1 MRVPALAPVLLLLAS
16 SAILSVPGNARA
28 QGIADREIVE
38 LQFEGNLAFPEKD
51 LRKAILT
58 DQTQCKSFLFNFPF
72 MICPFTD
79 WGFAHS
85 REYLDEGELPLDVIR
100 LQLYY
105 RQRGFREA
113 TVDTVVTRDNGT
125 ARILFRIHENEPT
138 LISSIGVDVAGDAI
152 DSVTVLSHLPTR
164 VGDRLDL
171 IALQLGEATVTDQLR
186 RAGYVDAAVLRD
198 YFIPRDSRQADVLLR
213 VDPGPRVRIGEV
225 RIAGAE
231 AVGDDV
237 VRSLLEFEN
246 GDWFQETRII
256 ESQRRLFNLEAFR
269 YANIASER
277 ANDTVIDLLV
287 QVAAAEPR
295 AVRAGFGVQTN
306 ECVQL
311 EGQFVNRNFLGGGRT
326 FRVTGRL
333 SNLLT
338 KQLNGNFP
346 CNGTSSDEVY
356 QELNWL
362 LDLSF
367 VQPVFSG
374 SRNSLQLRLFT
385 ERETVPDLFVR
396 TGVGG
401 EVAFNWLV
409 MPRMS
414 MRPSYRPELTAFGE
428 QSADIYFCVNY
439 GLCTPEDIA
448 LLSESKWLSPVRL
461 LWAWNQTDNPLA
473 TTRGYYVAAEGEAAA
488 SFTFSD
494 YQYIRGSVESAGFHP
509 VFGSAV
515 LGARVR
521 FGGVRGMS
529 GTVFGGEDEDVEI
542 IHPTK
547 RFFSGGP
554 VSVRGFGLNLL
565 GPTVLVMSDL
575 EDCGSGF
582 LTPEELQE
590 CANALPPTA
599 FDERP
604 VGGNV
609 LLEGSLEM
617 RFPLS
622 ARFTVV
628 GFVDAGQ
635 VWRSFNERA
644 ALIATPG
651 VGVRYN
657 SPIGPLRMDLGF
669 NPSAEVLKP
678 VVAVRSETGVIVELE
693 DPVPYDPYGW
703 DDPSLFTEFW
713 RRIQLQFSIGEAF

>member
-1 MRVPALAPVLLLLAS
+1 VRVPALAPALLLVVSGVSLA
-16 SAILSVPGNARA
+16 VPGDAWT
-28 QGIADREIVE
+28 QGIADREIVD
-38 LQFEGNLAFPEKD
+38 LQFEGNQAFPDKD

-58 DQTQCKSFLFNFPF
+58 DRTQCKSFLFNFPF
-72 MICPFTD
+72 PICPFTD

-100 LQLYY
+100 LDLYY

-113 TVDTVVTRDNGT
+113 KVDTVVARDDGE
-125 ARILFRIHENEPT
+125 ARVLFRIEENEPT
-138 LISSIGVDVAGDAI
+138 LISSIGVEVSDEAI
-152 DSVTVLSHLPTR
+152 DSATVLSLLPTA

-171 IALQLGEATVTDQLR
+171 IALRRGEAAVTDQLR

-198 YFIPRDSRQADVLLR
+198 YFIPRDSRQADISIR
-213 VDPGPRVRIGEV
+213 VDPGPRVRIGDV

-231 AVGDDV
+231 NVGDDV
-237 VRSLLEFEN
+237 VRSLLEFES

-256 ESQRRLFNLEAFR
+256 ESQRRLFNLDAFR

-277 ANDTVIDLLV
+277 ANDTLIDLLV
-287 QVAAAEPR
+287 QVATAEPR
-295 AVRAGFGVQTN
+295 ALRAGFGVQTD
-306 ECVQL
+306 ECVQV
-311 EGQFVNRNFLGGGRT
+311 EGQLTNRNFFGGART
-326 FRVTGRL
+326 FRATGRL

-338 KQLNGNFP
+338 KQLDGNFP

-385 ERETVPDLFVR
+385 ERETVPELFVR
-396 TGVGG
+396 TGFGG

-448 LLSESKWLSPVRL
+448 LLSESKWLSPLRL
-461 LWAWNQTDNPLA
+461 LWAWNQTDNPLV
-473 TTRGYYVAAEGEAAA
+473 TTRGYYVAAEGEAAG

-494 YQYIRGSVESAGFHP
+494 YQYIRGSIESAAFHP

-515 LGARVR
+515 LGARVL

-529 GTVFGGEDEDVEI
+529 GTVFGGEDEDTEI

-575 EDCGSGF
+575 DDCGSGF

-590 CANALPPTA
+590 CADALPPTA

-604 VGGNV
+604 IGGNV
-609 LLEGSLEM
+609 LLEGSLEV

-622 ARFTVV
+622 AKFTLV

-635 VWRSFNERA
+635 VWRSFDERA
-644 ALIATPG
+644 SLIATPG
-651 VGVRYN
+651 VGVRFN

-669 NPSAEVLKP
+669 NPSGQVLKP
-678 VVAVRSETGVIVELE
+678 VVAVRSETGEIVELE
-693 DPVPYDPYGW
+693 DSVRYDPYAW

>member
-1 MRVPALAPVLLLLAS
+1 MRVPALAPVLLLVVSGVSLV
-16 SAILSVPGNARA
+16 VPGDAWA
-28 QGIADREIVE
+28 QGIADREIVD
-38 LQFEGNLAFPEKD
+38 LQFEGNQAFPDKE

-58 DQTQCKSFLFNFPF
+58 DRTKCKSFLFNFPF
-72 MICPFTD
+72 PICPFTD

-100 LQLYY
+100 LNLYY

-113 TVDTVVTRDNGT
+113 RVDTVVARDDGETRV
-125 ARILFRIHENEPT
+125 LFRIEENEPT
-138 LISSIGVDVAGDAI
+138 LISNIGVEVSDEAI
-152 DSVTVLSHLPTR
+152 DSATVLSLLPTA

-171 IALQLGEATVTDQLR
+171 IALQLGEAAVTDQLR

-198 YFIPRDSRQADVLLR
+198 YFIPRDSRQADISIR
-213 VDPGPRVRIGEV
+213 VDPGSRVRIGDV
-225 RIAGAE
+225 RIVGAE
-231 AVGDDV
+231 DVGDDV
-237 VRSLLEFEN
+237 VRSLLEFES

-256 ESQRRLFNLEAFR
+256 ESQRRLFNLDAFR

-277 ANDTVIDLLV
+277 ANDTLIDLLV
-287 QVAAAEPR
+287 QVATAEPR
-295 AVRAGFGVQTN
+295 AVRAGFGVQTD
-306 ECVQL
+306 ECVQV
-311 EGQFVNRNFLGGGRT
+311 EGQFMNRNFFGGGRT
-326 FRVTGRL
+326 FRATGRL

-338 KQLNGNFP
+338 KQLDGNFP

-356 QELNWL
+356 QDLNWL

-396 TGVGG
+396 TGFGG

-409 MPRMS
+409 IPRMS

-448 LLSESKWLSPVRL
+448 LLSESKWLSPLRL
-461 LWAWNQTDNPLA
+461 LWAWNQTDNPLV

-494 YQYIRGSVESAGFHP
+494 YQYIRGSIESAAFHP

-515 LGARVR
+515 LGARIL

-529 GTVFGGEDEDVEI
+529 GTVFGGEDEDTEI

-575 EDCGSGF
+575 DDCGSGF

-590 CANALPPTA
+590 CADALPPTA

-604 VGGNV
+604 IGGNV
-609 LLEGSLEM
+609 LVEGSLEV

-622 ARFTVV
+622 AKFTLV

-635 VWRSFNERA
+635 VWRSFDERA
-644 ALIATPG
+644 SLIATPG
-651 VGVRYN
+651 VGVRFN
-657 SPIGPLRMDLGF
+657 SPVGPLRMDLGF
-669 NPSAEVLKP
+669 NPSSQVLKP
-678 VVAVRSETGVIVELE
+678 VVAVRSETGEIVELE
-693 DPVPYDPYGW
+693 DPVPYDPYAW

>member
-1 MRVPALAPVLLLLAS
+1 MRVPALAPALLLVVSGVSLA
-16 SAILSVPGNARA
+16 VPGDAWT
-28 QGIADREIVE
+28 QGIADREIVD
-38 LQFEGNLAFPEKD
+38 LQFEGNQAFPDKD

-58 DQTQCKSFLFNFPF
+58 DRTQCKSFLFNFPF
-72 MICPFTD
+72 PICPFTD

-100 LQLYY
+100 LDLYY

-113 TVDTVVTRDNGT
+113 RVDTVVARDDGE
-125 ARILFRIHENEPT
+125 ARVLFRIEENEPT
-138 LISSIGVDVAGDAI
+138 LISSIGVEVSDEAI
-152 DSVTVLSHLPTR
+152 DSATVLSLLPTA

-171 IALQLGEATVTDQLR
+171 IALQRGEAAVTDQLR

-198 YFIPRDSRQADVLLR
+198 YFIPRDSRQADISIR
-213 VDPGPRVRIGEV
+213 VDPGPRVRIGDV

-231 AVGDDV
+231 NVGDDV
-237 VRSLLEFEN
+237 VRSLLEFES

-256 ESQRRLFNLEAFR
+256 ESQRRLFNLDAFR

-277 ANDTVIDLLV
+277 ANDTLIDLLV
-287 QVAAAEPR
+287 QVATAEPR
-295 AVRAGFGVQTN
+295 ALRAGFGVQTD
-306 ECVQL
+306 ECVQV
-311 EGQFVNRNFLGGGRT
+311 EGQFTNRNFFGGART
-326 FRVTGRL
+326 FRATGRL

-338 KQLNGNFP
+338 KQLDGNFP

-385 ERETVPDLFVR
+385 ERETVPELFVR
-396 TGVGG
+396 TGFGG

-448 LLSESKWLSPVRL
+448 LLSESKWLSPLRL
-461 LWAWNQTDNPLA
+461 LWAWNQTDNPLV
-473 TTRGYYVAAEGEAAA
+473 TTRGYYVAAEGEAAG

-494 YQYIRGSVESAGFHP
+494 YQYIRGSIESAAFHP

-515 LGARVR
+515 LGARVL

-529 GTVFGGEDEDVEI
+529 GTVFGGEDEDTEI

-575 EDCGSGF
+575 DDCGSGF

-590 CANALPPTA
+590 CADALPPTA

-604 VGGNV
+604 IGGNV
-609 LLEGSLEM
+609 LLEGSLEV

-622 ARFTVV
+622 AKFTLV

-635 VWRSFNERA
+635 VWRSFDERA
-644 ALIATPG
+644 SLIATPG
-651 VGVRYN
+651 VGVRFN

-669 NPSAEVLKP
+669 NPSGQVLKP
-678 VVAVRSETGVIVELE
+678 VVAVRSETGEIVELE
-693 DPVPYDPYGW
+693 DSVRYDPYAW

>member
-16 SAILSVPGNARA
+16 SAILAVPGNARA

-38 LQFEGNLAFPEKD
+38 LQFEGNEAFPEKD

-58 DQTQCKSFLFNFPF
+58 DQTRCKSFLFNFPL

-113 TVDTVVTRDNGT
+113 TVDTVVTRDNGK
-125 ARILFRIHENEPT
+125 AQILFRIHENEPT

-152 DSVTVLSHLPTR
+152 DSATVLSHLPISA
-164 VGDRLDL
+164 GDRLDL
-171 IALQLGEATVTDQLR
+171 IALKLGEATVSDQLR
-186 RAGYVDAAVLRD
+186 RAGYVDAAFLRD
-198 YFIPRDSRQADVLLR
+198 YFIPRDSRQDEVR
-213 VDPGPRVRIGEV
+213 VSVDPGPRVRIGEV

-231 AVGDDV
+231 DVGDDV
-237 VRSLLEFEN
+237 VRSFLDFET
-246 GDWFQETRII
+246 GDWFKETRII

-277 ANDTVIDLLV
+277 ANDTLIDLLV
-287 QVAAAEPR
+287 QVATAEPR

-326 FRVTGRL
+326 FHVTGRL

-356 QELNWL
+356 QDLNWL

-414 MRPSYRPELTAFGE
+414 MRPSYRPELTAFAE

-473 TTRGYYVAAEGEAAA
+473 TTSGFYVAAEGEAAA

-494 YQYIRGSVESAGFHP
+494 YQYIRGSVESAGFRP

-529 GTVFGGEDEDVEI
+529 GTVFGG
-542 IHPTK
+542 
-547 RFFSGGP
+547 
-554 VSVRGFGLNLL
+554 
-565 GPTVLVMSDL
+565 
-575 EDCGSGF
+575 
-582 LTPEELQE
+582 
-590 CANALPPTA
+590 
-599 FDERP
+599 
-604 VGGNV
+604 
-609 LLEGSLEM
+609 
-617 RFPLS
+617 
-622 ARFTVV
+622 
-628 GFVDAGQ
+628 
-635 VWRSFNERA
+635 
-644 ALIATPG
+644 
-651 VGVRYN
+651 
-657 SPIGPLRMDLGF
+657 
-669 NPSAEVLKP
+669 
-678 VVAVRSETGVIVELE
+678 
-693 DPVPYDPYGW
+693 
-703 DDPSLFTEFW
+703 
-713 RRIQLQFSIGEAF
+713 